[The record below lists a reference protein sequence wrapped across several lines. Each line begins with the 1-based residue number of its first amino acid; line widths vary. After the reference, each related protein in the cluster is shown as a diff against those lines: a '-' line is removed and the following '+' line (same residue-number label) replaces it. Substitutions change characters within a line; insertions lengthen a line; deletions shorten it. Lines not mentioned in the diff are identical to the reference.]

1 MRFQFSDI
9 TSYKGSGSE
18 QHQVKADG
26 SNHTTGTSPAS
37 TGQGAI
43 KLVPGSTISGQ
54 VVSVEGET
62 ICLKLTGDIEIT
74 AKLEHNM
81 EIAVGQ
87 KLTFDVKS
95 IGTGQL
101 SLRPLFANTAVSST
115 MTNGLMA
122 GNIPITETSISMIA
136 EMMNKGMS
144 IDKNSLQAMYRHI
157 MNFPKSMPADI
168 VEMNALRIPITESN
182 IAQFEAYKNFE
193 GQITNS
199 ILELADHLQE
209 TCQALINSGN
219 EEQAVSVYKQV
230 IEMLMKDSQLTEGAI
245 VKNNTLQESGTLPQ
259 GQSMFVNGKSAENII
274 LPKSGTEASQ
284 IIPLTSTEASQDIP
298 LTSTEAREPHTN
310 HMMENAVN
318 PPKESILIEDSKVL
332 NQPQQGG
339 NKLAIA
345 NYISESNRIIIADL
359 LTQTGL
365 SSELAAEIKNGK
377 LSMKEFHNILSDKM
391 STAFLLKPEEVGE
404 EGKVNRL
411 YERMSEQIQKLSHT
425 LSTIGQEGSPL
436 FQGARQLSS
445 SVDFMNQLNQNFQ
458 YVQLPL
464 KFHNESGQGD
474 LYVYTNRR
482 NLANKEGTISA
493 LLHLDME
500 HLGPIDVYVSMTSTE
515 HVSTK
520 FYLQNEKILSF
531 IESKID
537 LLNERLKNR
546 GYSMKTEAVIS
557 KGEKKEFSQ
566 LLMGEEQSAQTLLST
581 QSFDVRA

>member
-18 QHQVKADG
+18 QNQVKADG
-26 SNHTTGTSPAS
+26 SNHTAKASPMTTGP
-37 TGQGAI
+37 GAV

-54 VVSVEGET
+54 VISVEGET

-74 AKLEHNM
+74 AKLENSM

-87 KLTFDVKS
+87 RLTFDVKS

-115 MTNGLMA
+115 MTNGLTA

-144 IDKNSLQAMYRHI
+144 IDKNSLQTMYRHI
-157 MNFPKSMPADI
+157 MNFPEARPADI
-168 VEMNALRIPITESN
+168 VEMSALRIPITAN
-182 IAQFEAYKNFE
+182 NMTQFEAYKNFE

-199 ILELADHLQE
+199 ILALTDHLQE

-230 IEMLMKDSQLTEGAI
+230 IEMLMKDSPLTEGAL
-245 VKNNTLQESGTLPQ
+245 VKNNTLQEAGTMPQ
-259 GQSMFVNGKSAENII
+259 GQSSFVNGESAENII
-274 LPKSGTEASQ
+274 LPKTGKEASQ
-284 IIPLTSTEASQDIP
+284 NILLTG
-298 LTSTEAREPHTN
+298 TEAREPHTN
-310 HMMENAVN
+310 HIIEHTVN
-318 PPKESILIEDSKVL
+318 PPKESILIENDTTPH
-332 NQPQQGG
+332 QPQQSG
-339 NKLAIA
+339 NQLAMA

-365 SSELAAEIKNGK
+365 SSELAAAIKSGK
-377 LSMKEFHNILSDKM
+377 LSIKEFHNILSDKM

-474 LYVYTNRR
+474 LYVYTNKR
-482 NLANKEGTISA
+482 NLANKDGTISA

-500 HLGPIDVYVSMTSTE
+500 HLGPIDVYVSMTSKE

-520 FYLQNEKILSF
+520 LYLKDEKILSF

-546 GYSMKTEAVIS
+546 GYSMKTEAVMS

-566 LLMGEEQSAQTLLST
+566 LLIGEGQSSQTLLST

>member
-26 SNHTTGTSPAS
+26 SNHTTGTASPT
-37 TGQGAI
+37 TGQGAV

-54 VVSVEGET
+54 VISVEGDT
-62 ICLKLTGDIEIT
+62 ICLKLSGDIEIT
-74 AKLEHNM
+74 AKLEQNM

-87 KLTFDVKS
+87 RLTFDVKS

-115 MTNGLMA
+115 MTNGLTA

-157 MNFPKSMPADI
+157 MNFPESKPADI
-168 VEMNALRIPITESN
+168 VEMNALRISITENN
-182 IAQFEAYKNFE
+182 ITQFEAYKNFE

-199 ILELADHLQE
+199 ILALADNLQE

-230 IEMLMKDSQLTEGAI
+230 IEMLMKDSQLTEGAL
-245 VKNNTLQESGTLPQ
+245 VKNNTLQEAGTMPQ
-259 GQSMFVNGKSAENII
+259 GQNTFVNGESAENII
-274 LPKSGTEASQ
+274 PPKTSGEASQ
-284 IIPLTSTEASQDIP
+284 NIL

-310 HMMENAVN
+310 HMIENAVN
-318 PPKESILIEDSKVL
+318 PPKESILIEDHTVP
-332 NQPQQGG
+332 NQSQKSE
-339 NKLAIA
+339 NKLAVA

-365 SSELAAEIKNGK
+365 PSELAAEIKNGK
-377 LSMKEFHNILSDKM
+377 LSIKEFHNILSDKM

-425 LSTIGQEGSPL
+425 LTTIGQEGSPL
-436 FQGARQLSS
+436 FQGARQLSN

-474 LYVYTNRR
+474 LYVYTNKR
-482 NLANKEGTISA
+482 NLANKDGTISA

-566 LLMGEEQSAQTLLST
+566 LLMGEGQSSQTLLST